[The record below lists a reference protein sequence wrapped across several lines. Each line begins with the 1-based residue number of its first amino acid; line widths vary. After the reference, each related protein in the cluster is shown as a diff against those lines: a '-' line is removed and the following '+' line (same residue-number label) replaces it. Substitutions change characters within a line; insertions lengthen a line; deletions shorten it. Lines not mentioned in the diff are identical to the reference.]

1 METMKTYNKKRS
13 RAYRIMRG
21 LTLSL
26 GAFAIVLNMGS
37 LIFNIGKGNLL
48 QAFSTG
54 VMVWCLL
61 VVLYSFWTSDNW
73 RDKYYKSYDEL
84 HSWFLETRTEYL
96 KLRAKYISRSGL
108 LRDICERFNITST
121 HDEYESFIQEADL
134 ETLIKKI
141 LEHKEV
147 TSEVQPENV

>member
-1 METMKTYNKKRS
+1 M
-13 RAYRIMRG
+13 
-21 LTLSL
+21 
-26 GAFAIVLNMGS
+26 F

-96 KLRAKYISRSGL
+96 KLRAKYISRNGL
-108 LRDICERFNITST
+108 LRYICERFNITST

-147 TSEVQPENV
+147 ASEVQPENV

>member
-48 QAFSTG
+48 QTFSTG

-61 VVLYSFWTSDNW
+61 VVLHSFWTSDNW

-96 KLRAKYISRSGL
+96 KLRAKYISKNGL
-108 LRDICERFNITST
+108 LRYICARFNVASSF
-121 HDEYESFIQEADL
+121 DEYESFIYEAEPEAL
-134 ETLIKKI
+134 VEKI
-141 LEHKEV
+141 LEYKEAA
-147 TSEVQPENV
+147 SEVQPENV